1 MDLSL
6 IFTVPGKPGL
16 YKLISQGKNAAIME
30 SLLDKKRMPVFTMDR
45 ISSLAEIAI
54 YTYDAEISLA
64 NVFRNIFQKE
74 NGGKC
79 LDHNSDADA
88 LKDYFKLILPDFDQE
103 RVYVSNIKKVLQW
116 YNILLENNLV
126 DMELSERE
134 KAQQQALAEHE
145 AEEAAAEVKEEVT
158 ESKPKKTVAKAEK
171 PVEEKKPAEKK
182 TKTTAKPAASK
193 AKAAKA
199 ESEAK
204 PAKSAT
210 KKPAAKKEK

>member
-30 SLLDKKRMPVFTMDR
+30 SLLDRKRMPVFTMDR

-54 YTYDAEISLA
+54 YTTETEISLA

-79 LDHNSDADA
+79 LSHNSEEKE
-88 LKDYFKLILPDFDQE
+88 LKDYFIQVLPDFDQE
-103 RVYVSNIKKVLQW
+103 RVYVSNIRKVLQW
-116 YNILLENNLV
+116 YNILLDNQLV

-134 KAQQQALAEHE
+134 KAQQEALAAHE
-145 AEEAAAEVKEEVT
+145 TEETAPVQAEEKKAAQ
-158 ESKPKKTVAKAEK
+158 PKKTAAK
-171 PVEEKKPAEKK
+171 
-182 TKTTAKPAASK
+182 TAKPAAEKEKKTEEKKPKSA
-193 AKAAKA
+193 AKPAAAKA
-199 ESEAK
+199 K
-204 PAKSAT
+204 TT
-210 KKPAAKKEK
+210 KKETDKPVAKKTTAKKEK